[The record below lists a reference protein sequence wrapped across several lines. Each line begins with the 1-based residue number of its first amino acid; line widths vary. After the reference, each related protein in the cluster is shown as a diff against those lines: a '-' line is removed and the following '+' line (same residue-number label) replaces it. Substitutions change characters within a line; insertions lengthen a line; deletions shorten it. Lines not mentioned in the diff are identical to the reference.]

1 MSVKR
6 EKIAGAHILPDVV
19 YDNHERDNE
28 RLFDYFLFP
37 YATFKQTAFDSKL
50 LEAICARKLKYAYF
64 EHMKNLDVTKEYL
77 DTFKEKI
84 LADNT
89 ARKYFSNATF
99 NRIEMLVKQTLKAEK
114 QVVACNCL
122 LKKVRKDTPEYEFL
136 LRRID
141 KMKDII
147 SKIYFDIVFYEKI

>member
-6 EKIAGAHILPDVV
+6 KIIVGDCILP
-19 YDNHERDNE
+19 YAMLANPERNNE

-37 YATFKQTAFDSKL
+37 YATFKQTAFESKL

-89 ARKYFSNATF
+89 ARKYFSNATIE
-99 NRIEMLVKQTLKAEK
+99 RIEMLVKQTLKAENE
-114 QVVACNCL
+114 VVACNCL
-122 LKKVRKDTPEYEFL
+122 LKKTKKDTPEYEFL
-136 LRRID
+136 LRKIE